1 MYSHRCCVALF
12 GEVPSLNVVTCL
24 CSSLSY
30 QHPISW
36 TKVGAPLSAPSHRPA
51 CPPVHYLSHRNLR
64 DGQAGTRSSAKVRW
78 AERCVSLCVGGGG
91 DEANDVASATGRA
104 RARRGFPCVPL
115 HTLSMRVNNI
125 RSMSPES
132 GLCSSKSGRDTGAHD
147 PIRPQTSKLR

>member
-1 MYSHRCCVALF
+1 MLRGAIRRGAFPQRGHVFVFIPVLPASHFVDGGGRATVRPIAL
-12 GEVPSLNVVTCL
+12 PRM
-24 CSSLSY
+24 SSRS
-30 QHPISW
+30 
-36 TKVGAPLSAPSHRPA
+36 
-51 CPPVHYLSHRNLR
+51 LSHRNLR